1 VVHVE
6 AGLRSFDR
14 TMPEEIN
21 RLLTDAIAELLL
33 VSEPSGVT
41 NLVREGVD
49 ERKVRLVGNVMIDT
63 LQGQLARAR
72 ERATAR
78 RLGLAPQGFGFVTLH
93 RPSNVDQPEILGG
106 LIALLHELSRD
117 LPLVFPVH
125 PRTQNAAA
133 RLALHPGLDPGQDRL
148 ICLGPQP
155 YLETI
160 SLVAD
165 AAVVLT
171 DSGGLQE
178 ECSVLGVP
186 CLTLRENT
194 ERPVTVELGTS
205 RLVGND
211 TDRIRGAFMEVR
223 SGRWRAGRPIPLWDG
238 HAGERVAAELAR
250 FLG

>member
-1 VVHVE
+1 
-6 AGLRSFDR
+6 A
-14 TMPEEIN
+14 
-21 RLLTDAIAELLL
+21 
-33 VSEPSGVT
+33 
-41 NLVREGVD
+41 NLKREGVD
-49 ERKVRLVGNVMIDT
+49 DSKVRLVGNVMIDS
-63 LQGQLARAR
+63 LLGQLPRAR
-72 ERATAR
+72 ERAAAQ
-78 RLGLAPQGFGFVTLH
+78 RLKLPPHGYGFVTLH
-93 RPSNVDQPEILGG
+93 RPSNVDDPAVLGR
-106 LIALLHELSRD
+106 LVALLHELARE

-125 PRTQNAAA
+125 PRTQNAARKLA
-133 RLALHPGLDPGQDRL
+133 RQPGLEPGQQRL
-148 ICLGPQP
+148 MCLGPQP

-211 TDRIRGAFMEVR
+211 VSRIRAAFSDVR
-223 SGRWRAGRPIPLWDG
+223 SGRWPKPQAIPYWDG
-238 HAGERVAAELAR
+238 RAGERVAEALAGWLSR
-250 FLG
+250 